1 MYWAIGIALVL
12 LFCVLYAKSKVNIKV
27 EPMDN
32 PITKKNNAKEA
43 DELIKKR
50 VSELRDSLNLG
61 TYKDSYSDILLELD
75 EWAGLNM
82 MDIIKSS
89 KMADSLDKSIDQVR
103 MFNDV
108 CDFKR
113 NLNLAM
119 TFVDKS

>member
-12 LFCVLYAKSKVNIKV
+12 LFCLLYAKSKVNIKV
-27 EPMDN
+27 EPLEN
-32 PITKKNNAKEA
+32 PMNKKNNAEEA
-43 DELIKKR
+43 EELLKKR
-50 VSELRDSLNLG
+50 VSDLRDSLNMG
-61 TYKDSYSDILLELD
+61 TYKDSYSDILLALD

-82 MDIIKSS
+82 MDIIKSP
-89 KMADSLDKSIDQVR
+89 KMNDPLDKSIEQVR
-103 MFNDV
+103 MFNDI